1 MKRGFWIYFPAT
13 LCVAIAAVVGLTH
26 AWRSELWIVEDVQV
40 RVERAPGLA
49 KDPITAG
56 QVEDLL
62 GVRKGQDPLFGVSG
76 AVLRHRVLSEGWVS
90 DATVE
95 KSFPARV
102 QVQVRTR
109 EPIAIVQWSGGTLA
123 YLDAS
128 GEVFGEFDFEVAS
141 DLPILTG
148 VERGDRASTR
158 RSAEFITAW
167 KRSKLNVF
175 CQISQLLSK
184 PEGALEVVVSFPQ
197 KGGGLGRLTL
207 DLGQEFD
214 IQSELHF
221 QRLERVLKTIATRG
235 IPAQEVVFADGKK
248 IVVRTARRS

>member
-1 MKRGFWIYFPAT
+1 MKRGFWIYFLAT
-13 LCVAIAAVVGLTH
+13 LCVVISAVAGLTH
-26 AWRSELWIVEDVQV
+26 AWRSELWTVKDVQIQ
-40 RVERAPGLA
+40 VERAPGLT
-49 KDPITAG
+49 KDPISVG
-56 QVEDLL
+56 QVENLL
-62 GVRKGQDPLFGVSG
+62 GIRKGQDPLFGVSG
-76 AVLRHRVLSEGWVS
+76 AVLRDRVLTEGWVR

-109 EPIAIVQWSGGTLA
+109 EPIAIVQWSAGPLA

-148 VERGDRASTR
+148 IQRGDRTATR
-158 RSAEFITAW
+158 RIADFLTAW
-167 KRSKLNVF
+167 KHSKLHVF

-184 PEGALEVVVSFPQ
+184 DEGALEVVVSFPQ
-197 KGGGLGRLTL
+197 KSGGLGRLSI

-214 IQSELHF
+214 VQSESHF
-221 QRLERVLKTIATRG
+221 ERLERVLKTIATRG
-235 IPAQEVVFADGKK
+235 IPAKEVVFADGKK
-248 IVVRTARRS
+248 IVVRTAPRS